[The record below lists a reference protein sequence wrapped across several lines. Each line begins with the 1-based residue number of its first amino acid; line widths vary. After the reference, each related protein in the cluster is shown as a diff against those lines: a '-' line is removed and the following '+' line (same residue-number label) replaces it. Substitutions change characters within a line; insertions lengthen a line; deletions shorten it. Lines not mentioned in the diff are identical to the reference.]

1 MSVVCKNCGGAHP
14 VWDCSKLAKIATVK
28 APEPI
33 VPVASS
39 KALFDRSAY
48 QRQYMADLRTIKR
61 LGLSV
66 TVSQYRKSKENENV

>member
-1 MSVVCKNCGGAHP
+1 MGVVCKNCGGAHP
-14 VWDCSKLAKIATVK
+14 VWDCSKPAKTDAVK

-33 VPVASS
+33 VPVTPS
-39 KALFDRSAY
+39 KALFDRIAY

-66 TVSQYRKSKENENV
+66 TVAQYRKSKET